1 VIAMSEQPTRL
12 RVTQVKSGIGYHYTQ
27 KATLRSLG
35 FRRLYQ
41 TIDVADTPSVRG
53 MLRKV
58 SHLVRIDEPAP
69 GAEADKAHA

>member
-1 VIAMSEQPTRL
+1 MVEQTTRL

-27 KATLRSLG
+27 KATLRTLG

-41 TIDVADTPSVRG
+41 TVEVVDTPSVRG

-58 SHLVRIDEPAP
+58 AHLVRVDEPAAP
-69 GAEADKAHA
+69 RAEANDANA